1 MRDTSSVVDTL
12 RRGAS
17 TVFGEYR
24 LRSESCTRRRG
35 HRKHAEINGVT
46 AVDRAYRRHGFGTRR
61 TGDAILEGRA
71 CTASARGVH
80 GDCLQPAKRT
90 KGPGLHASVDNTVVT
105 YTCTASCSTKTS
117 HANAQTE
124 PLSRIWH
131 KRAPQNTDIQHQG
144 QWHTSGY
151 MTKCYHKIT
160 DLNVVFQTRLPCTV
174 TCKKDYSH

>member
-1 MRDTSSVVDTL
+1 M
-12 RRGAS
+12 
-17 TVFGEYR
+17 
-24 LRSESCTRRRG
+24 
-35 HRKHAEINGVT
+35 T

-61 TGDAILEGRA
+61 TGDAILERRA

-80 GDCLQPAKRT
+80 GDSLQPAKRA
-90 KGPGLHASVDNTVVT
+90 KGPGLHASVT

-144 QWHTSGY
+144 QWHTSRY
-151 MTKCYHKIT
+151 MTKYYHTTIELKCSISGAPS
-160 DLNVVFQTRLPCTV
+160 LRRVQ
-174 TCKKDYSH
+174 